1 MQGALMKHS
10 RSFLFL
16 GLLAV
21 CGMSLL
27 VFMTARWGL
36 GLSPDSAA
44 YVGAARTL
52 LKGEGLR
59 LDFDLLRSPITNW
72 PPLLPVVL
80 AALGCFG
87 MDPLAGVRILN
98 ITLFGFNILL
108 FGWILKRYTNS
119 LKIALGGAFLFMSS
133 RTAIEIHTI
142 AYAEPLFIALGFTGF
157 AVLLEY
163 LEHPKKYILL
173 PAAAFLTG
181 LACLTRYAGIA
192 YAASGTLM
200 LIFFERQPFRKRLRD
215 SSVFLLLSCM
225 PLGLWFLRNY
235 LVARDVTHRAFSIHF
250 PGFWQYHELLRTAAG
265 WILPSVFPDALRM
278 VMLALAA
285 AVLLVVSILIFRN
298 AERII
303 PFSSRFFLF
312 SLGIF
317 SACYLAVLFGYVT
330 FQSRNMPPINRL
342 LCPLY
347 FAVLLFSFTAGHAY
361 AQNVHS
367 CRGLKRILLL
377 LAVILGVT
385 YPVRAS
391 SWLSALHREG
401 IHYAGKNWQDSEV
414 IRYLRRLPPEAVI
427 YTNSPEGIYMTT
439 GRASFFIPE
448 KYDRDVVSVHE
459 TAKIRKEYAK
469 GISEMKK
476 RLEEENSFVVCF
488 DLVQKKMGLW
498 FIPSERELKETLQ
511 LEIVAAFADGAIYR
525 AKQP

>member
-1 MQGALMKHS
+1 MQRS

-27 VFMTARWGL
+27 AFMTARWGL

-59 LDFDLLRSPITNW
+59 LDFDPLRSPITNW

-80 AALGCFG
+80 AALGYFG
-87 MDPLAGVRILN
+87 VDPLAGVRILN

-108 FGWILKRYTNS
+108 FGWILKRYTDS
-119 LKIALGGAFLFMSS
+119 IKIAFGGAFLFMFS

-192 YAASGTLM
+192 YAASGTLI
-200 LIFFERQPFRKRLRD
+200 LIFLERQSFRKRVRD
-215 SSVFLLLSCM
+215 SSVFLFLSCM
-225 PLGLWFLRNY
+225 PVGLWFLRNY

-250 PGFWQYHELLRTAAG
+250 PGFGQYHELLRTAAG

-285 AVLLVVSILIFRN
+285 VVLLVVSISIFRN

-303 PFSSRFFLF
+303 PFSCRCFLF

-330 FQSRNMPPINRL
+330 FQSRNAPPINRL
-342 LCPLY
+342 LCPFY
-347 FAVLLFSFTAGHAY
+347 FAVLLFSFTAAHAY
-361 AQNVHS
+361 VQRAQA
-367 CRGLKRILLL
+367 RGGWKRILLL

-391 SWLSALHREG
+391 SWFSVLRREG
-401 IHYAGKNWQDSEV
+401 IHYAGKSWQDSEV
-414 IRYLRRLPPEAVI
+414 IHHIRRLPPDAVI
-427 YTNSPEGIYMTT
+427 YTNSREGVYMTT
-439 GRASFFIPE
+439 GRASFLIPG
-448 KYDRDVVSVHE
+448 KYDRNVVSAHE
-459 TAKIRKEYAK
+459 TTKVRKEYAK
-469 GISEMKK
+469 EISEMKK
-476 RLEEENSFVVCF
+476 RLEEENSFVVYF

-498 FIPSERELKETLQ
+498 FIPSERELKETLP
-511 LEIVAAFADGAIYR
+511 LEIVTAFADGTIYR